1 MSITP
6 GNNGKDSSLAQIRVV
21 VADDH
26 ALVRAGV
33 VGTLDLYDEMC
44 VVAQARNGREAVEL
58 YRQYRPDIT
67 LMDLNMP
74 EMGGVEAVQIIRSEF
89 PNARIII
96 LTTYDGDEDIFRGLS
111 AGAKA
116 YLLKE
121 GPVEQLIETIHAVH
135 RGQVRIP
142 EEVAAKLATR
152 MMTQELTAREKEV
165 LALIVAGKSNQE
177 IGNALFITEATVK
190 AHVNR
195 ILDKLDVTDRTQAVT
210 TALRR
215 GLVHL
220 DSAA

>member
-1 MSITP
+1 
-6 GNNGKDSSLAQIRVV
+6 

-33 VGTLDLYDEMC
+33 VGTLELYDEMR

-58 YRQYRPDIT
+58 YREHRPDIT

-74 EMGGVEAVQIIRSEF
+74 EMGGVEAVQTIREEF
-89 PNARIII
+89 PDARIII

-121 GPVEQLIETIHAVH
+121 GSVDQLVDTVRAVH

-152 MMTQELTAREKEV
+152 MMTTELTAREKEV
-165 LALIVAGKSNQE
+165 LRLIVAGNSNQE
-177 IGNALFITEATVK
+177 IGSALFITEATVK

-195 ILDKLDVTDRTQAVT
+195 ILDKLDVSDRTQAVT
-210 TALRR
+210 VALRR

-220 DSAA
+220 DRPD

>member
-1 MSITP
+1 
-6 GNNGKDSSLAQIRVV
+6 
-21 VADDH
+21 
-26 ALVRAGV
+26 
-33 VGTLDLYDEMC
+33 MC

-58 YRQYRPDIT
+58 YREHRPDVT

-74 EMGGVEAVQIIRSEF
+74 EMGGVEAVQTIRAEF

-121 GPVEQLIETIHAVH
+121 GSVDQLIDTIRAVH

-142 EEVAAKLATR
+142 EEVAAKLAAR
-152 MMTQELTAREKEV
+152 MMTTELTAREKEV
-165 LALIVAGKSNQE
+165 LHLIAAGNSNQE
-177 IGNALFITEATVK
+177 IGSALFITEATVK

-195 ILDKLDVTDRTQAVT
+195 ILDKLDVSDRTQAVT
-210 TALRR
+210 VALRR

-220 DSAA
+220 DGCP

>member
-1 MSITP
+1 MSTTQTQS
-6 GNNGKDSSLAQIRVV
+6 GTQTQIRCL

-33 VGTLDLYDEMC
+33 VGTLELYDDIN
-44 VVAQARNGREAVEL
+44 VIAQAKNGREAVEL
-58 YRQYRPDIT
+58 FRKHKPDIT

-74 EMGGVEAVQIIRSEF
+74 EMGGVEAVQAIRGEF
-89 PNARIII
+89 PHARIII
-96 LTTYDGDEDIFRGLS
+96 LTTYDGDEDIFRGLN

-121 GPVEQLIETIHAVH
+121 GPVEQLIETIQSVH

-142 EEVAAKLATR
+142 EAVAAKLAAR
-152 MMTQELTAREKEV
+152 MMRPDLTAREKEV
-165 LALIVAGKSNQE
+165 LHLIVAGNSNQE

-195 ILDKLDVTDRTQAVT
+195 ILDKLDVSDRTQAVT
-210 TALRR
+210 VALRR

-220 DSAA
+220 DRAD

>member
-1 MSITP
+1 MSSP
-6 GNNGKDSSLAQIRVV
+6 NNSARIRCL

-33 VGTLDLYDEMC
+33 VGTLDLYDEIC

-58 YRQYRPDIT
+58 YREHRPDIT

-74 EMGGVEAVQIIRSEF
+74 EMGGVEAVHTIRGEF
-89 PNARIII
+89 PDARIII

-111 AGAKA
+111 AGARA

-121 GPVEQLIETIHAVH
+121 GSVDQLIDTIRAVH
-135 RGQVRIP
+135 QGQVRIP

-152 MMTQELTAREKEV
+152 MMTTELTAREKEV
-165 LALIVAGKSNQE
+165 LHLIVAGNSNQE
-177 IGNALFITEATVK
+177 IGSALFITEATVK

-195 ILDKLDVTDRTQAVT
+195 ILDKLDVSDRTQAVT
-210 TALRR
+210 AALRR

-220 DSAA
+220 DRSH

>member
-1 MSITP
+1 MTQMKP
-6 GNNGKDSSLAQIRVV
+6 QIRCL

-33 VGTLDLYDEMC
+33 VGTLDLYDEMS
-44 VVAQARNGREAVEL
+44 VVGQAQNGKEAVEM
-58 YRQYRPDIT
+58 YRELQPDIM

-74 EMGGVEAVQIIRSEF
+74 EMGGVEAVQTIRAEF

-121 GPVEQLIETIHAVH
+121 GSVDQLIDTIKAVH

-142 EEVAAKLATR
+142 EEVAAKLAAR
-152 MMTQELTAREKEV
+152 MMTTELTAREKEV
-165 LALIVAGKSNQE
+165 LHLIVAGNSNQE

-195 ILDKLDVTDRTQAVT
+195 ILDKLNVSDRTQAVT
-210 TALRR
+210 AALRR

-220 DSAA
+220 